1 MLRLVLTSWLI
12 LAGAR
17 AQAQERV
24 AVSYSS
30 VEAPNANWYIAQDRK
45 LYQKYGVDAE
55 SIFIPSS
62 STVINAIIGG
72 SVKVGNGTGG
82 AIASAAVAGASLVA
96 VASFINTL
104 PYELV
109 VQETIKSA
117 ADLKGK
123 SIGIAR
129 LGSASDVAARVLLR
143 ALGLEPDKDVAI
155 IQGGSG
161 AERVAAFRGGRI
173 AGFPS
178 PPGVIHLAKGIPHR
192 VIITTN
198 DLPKRLP
205 FPYVCVTTTKSYLA
219 SNRETVKRIVMA
231 LIEGTHFFK
240 TRKEESKKLL
250 AKYSKQNNEAFLE
263 ASYVGNE
270 PIFERLP
277 LVTRDGMDIQL
288 KEAVGRRANVNLK
301 LDDIVDDSVVL
312 QLEKEGFIERLYK
325 Q

>member
-1 MLRLVLTSWLI
+1 MLRLVLSGLLLLI
-12 LAGAR
+12 GA
-17 AQAQERV
+17 AAHAQEHV

-45 LYQKYGVDAE
+45 LYLKYGVDAE

-82 AIASAAVAGASLVA
+82 AIASAAVAGANLVA

-198 DLPKRLP
+198 DLTKRLP
-205 FPYVCVTTTKSYLA
+205 FPYVCVTTTRSYLA

-240 TRKEESKKLL
+240 TRKEESKRLL

-288 KEAVGRRANVNLK
+288 KEAIGRRANVNLK
-301 LDDIVDDSVVL
+301 LDDIIDDSVVL
-312 QLEKEGFIERLYK
+312 QIEKEGFIERLYK

>member
-1 MLRLVLTSWLI
+1 MLRLVLTGL
-12 LAGAR
+12 LLLVGA
-17 AQAQERV
+17 ASQAQERV

-30 VEAPNANWYIAQDRK
+30 VEDPNANWYIAQDRK
-45 LYQKYGVDAE
+45 LYQKYGVEAE

-178 PPGVIHLAKGIPHR
+178 PPGVIHLARGIPHR
-192 VIITTN
+192 VIISTN
-198 DLPKRLP
+198 DLAKRLP

-219 SNRETVKRIVMA
+219 SNRDTVRRIVMA
-231 LIEGTHFFK
+231 LIEATHFFK
-240 TRKEESKKLL
+240 TRKEESKRLL

-263 ASYVGNE
+263 GSYLGNE
-270 PIFERLP
+270 PIFERVP
-277 LVTRDGMDIQL
+277 LVTREGMEIQV

-301 LDDIVDDSVVL
+301 VDDVIDDSVVL
-312 QLEKEGFIERLYK
+312 QLEKEGFIDRLYK
-325 Q
+325 P

>member
-1 MLRLVLTSWLI
+1 MLRLVLSGLLLLI
-12 LAGAR
+12 GAA

-192 VIITTN
+192 VLITTN
-198 DLPKRLP
+198 DLTKRLP

-219 SNRETVKRIVMA
+219 SNRDTVKRIVMA

-240 TRKEESKKLL
+240 TRKEDSKRLL

-263 ASYVGNE
+263 GSYVGNE

-288 KEAVGRRANVNLK
+288 KEAIGRRANVNLK
-301 LDDIVDDSVVL
+301 LDDIIDDSVVL
-312 QLEKEGFIERLYK
+312 QIEKEGFIERLYK

>member
-205 FPYVCVTTTKSYLA
+205 FPYVCVTTTRSYLA

-250 AKYSKQNNEAFLE
+250 AKYSKQSNEAFLE
-263 ASYVGNE
+263 SSYVGNE